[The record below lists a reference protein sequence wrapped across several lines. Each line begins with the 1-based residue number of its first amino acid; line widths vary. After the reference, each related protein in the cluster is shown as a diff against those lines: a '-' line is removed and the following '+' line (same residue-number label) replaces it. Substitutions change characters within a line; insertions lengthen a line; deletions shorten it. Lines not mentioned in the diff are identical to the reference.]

1 MKTSPL
7 SPHPSSPRTRGSS
20 GGEGEAERPA
30 GVRTGLGLDPRVRGD
45 DGRREHDGARAATL
59 STPSPTDAPALA
71 ALARDSFAETFGH
84 LYSPENLAAFLAGHT
99 TDAWAAILASPDDA
113 VRMVEGDGAPVGYA
127 RVGRPKLPFE
137 PEPGALELRQIYLLR
152 PAHGTGVAD
161 ELMAWVLREAGQRN
175 APAVYLSVFED
186 NARAIRFYARHGFR
200 FVQEHA
206 FMVGDHRDTD
216 HILRRA
222 L

>member
-1 MKTSPL
+1 MT
-7 SPHPSSPRTRGSS
+7 
-20 GGEGEAERPA
+20 GEG
-30 GVRTGLGLDPRVRGD
+30 RGD
-45 DGRREHDGARAATL
+45 EGGSEAGRATL
-59 STPSPTDAPALA
+59 STPSPADAPALA

-84 LYSPENLAAFLAGHT
+84 LYSPENLAAFQTGHT

-113 VRMVEGDGAPVGYA
+113 VRVVEGDGAPVGYA
-127 RVGRPKLPFE
+127 RVGRPKLPFA
-137 PEPGALELRQIYLLR
+137 PEARALELRQFYLLR
-152 PAHGTGVAD
+152 AIHGTGVAD
-161 ELMAWVLREAGQRN
+161 DLMAWVLAEAGQRN

-186 NARAIRFYARHGFR
+186 NARAIRFYARHGFA